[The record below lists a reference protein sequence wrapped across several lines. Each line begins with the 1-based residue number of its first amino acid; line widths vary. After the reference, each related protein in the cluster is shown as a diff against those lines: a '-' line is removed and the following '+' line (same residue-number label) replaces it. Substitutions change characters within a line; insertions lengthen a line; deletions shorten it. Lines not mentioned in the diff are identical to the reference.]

1 MGLDTVMQELSV
13 LLSQKDISDGELNL
27 LCEAFIH
34 SLVSNLHLKCEK
46 NKGWKGRKI
55 FVMVNET
62 FVWCY
67 FIKTESH

>member
-34 SLVSNLHLKCEK
+34 SLVSKLHLKSEK
-46 NKGWKGRKI
+46 TRAGRA
-55 FVMVNET
+55 ER
-62 FVWCY
+62 Y
-67 FIKTESH
+67 L